1 MRRHHPIFVF
11 CLVFVCLSCRGQ
23 QKERIPFRA
32 TERFDFYINKW
43 INQHHF
49 LYKVAQD
56 LARDSTLQLVALPD
70 FQQLSTADQA
80 KAAEVLAYYQAHII
94 DKNLLFN
101 AELAMVKAQLS
112 QLPDQV
118 SWETTSFDAPLVAVW
133 KIFDP
138 VYKKYFW
145 PSHKAKN
152 EKVVRQHLER
162 ISSFEGRALARLS
175 QLAQAE
181 WPAAK
186 IRVDVS
192 YYADWAGAYTS
203 TKPLHIVISTE
214 TPGPEGGWAET
225 LFHEASHRLISGRR
239 GMIAGTIK
247 EVAAESGLSIPRQ
260 LWHAVLFYF
269 AGTVTQE
276 LLTEEGI
283 DYELYMLREKIFDQY
298 YEELDA
304 HMKPYLQGELEL
316 KVALERLMVSLQ
328 E

>member
-1 MRRHHPIFVF
+1 MRRHHPILVF
-11 CLVFVCLSCRGQ
+11 CLVFICLSCRGQ
-23 QKERIPFRA
+23 QKERIPFSS
-32 TERFDFYINKW
+32 TERFGFYINKW
-43 INQHHF
+43 LNQHHF
-49 LYKVAQD
+49 LYKVAED
-56 LARDSTLQLVALPD
+56 LAKDSSLQLVALPD

-80 KAAEVLAYYQAHII
+80 KAAEALAYYQTHII

-101 AELAMVKAQLS
+101 AELATVKAQLS

-118 SWETTSFDAPLVAVW
+118 SWEATSFEASLVAVW

-138 VYKKYFW
+138 VYEKYFW

-152 EKVVRQHLER
+152 EKVVRQHLDR
-162 ISSFEGRALARLS
+162 ITSFEDRALTRLS

-192 YYADWAGAYTS
+192 FYADWAGAYTS
-203 TKPLHIVISTE
+203 TKPLHIVISTA
-214 TPGPEGGWAET
+214 TLGPEGDWIEM
-225 LFHEASHRLISGRR
+225 LFHEASHSLISGRR
-239 GMIAGTIK
+239 GMVAATIK
-247 EVAAESGLSIPRQ
+247 EIATESDLSIPRQ

-276 LLTEEGI
+276 LLMEEGV
-283 DYELYMLREKIFDQY
+283 DYERYMLREKVFNQY
-298 YEELDA
+298 YEKLDI
-304 HMKPYLQGELEL
+304 HMKSYLEGEIEL

-328 E
+328 K